1 MFCRPLWHHPKNP
14 PVQFGNIRKSI
25 PTPRNLLSTALASPE
40 KCFSAILENSEVAS
54 STSELVVDCF
64 CVCEHSAKAR
74 ATGLRSARTDIVVFL
89 AFISKS
95 RSGGCPAAQ
104 GLEMKAIFTSRIFQ
118 KKKKTKKNGR
128 HTCEGIKAYSGE
140 GCVDEREEGGSS
152 GGLTQLKYFYRLIVA
167 SGFFACVCSFHDA
180 IQCSFLFSAL
190 FSYACRLLLPDMF
203 SVCAS
208 IVDFFWDCFSFV
220 RRPVDTP
227 STVTR
232 RCERKKRTLAVYF
245 PTAPWFSVS
254 T

>member
-1 MFCRPLWHHPKNP
+1 MDSFLRRVALRTLQINLNINGSCATSLRMFCRPLWHHPKNP

-74 ATGLRSARTDIVVFL
+74 AKGLRSARTDIVVFL

-118 KKKKTKKNGR
+118 KNKNEWDSYTRGDSGILGR
-128 HTCEGIKAYSGE
+128 GVCE
-140 GCVDEREEGGSS
+140 
-152 GGLTQLKYFYRLIVA
+152 
-167 SGFFACVCSFHDA
+167 
-180 IQCSFLFSAL
+180 
-190 FSYACRLLLPDMF
+190 
-203 SVCAS
+203 
-208 IVDFFWDCFSFV
+208 
-220 RRPVDTP
+220 
-227 STVTR
+227 
-232 RCERKKRTLAVYF
+232 
-245 PTAPWFSVS
+245 
-254 T
+254 